1 MATPAPIKT
10 TLTPMR
16 IGNFLQFKEVVVGRG
31 GEEGGLTMEL
41 EPTNEEE
48 EEEEEEGR
56 GRREG
61 HE

>member
-16 IGNFLQFKEVVVGRG
+16 IGNFLQFKEVVVGR